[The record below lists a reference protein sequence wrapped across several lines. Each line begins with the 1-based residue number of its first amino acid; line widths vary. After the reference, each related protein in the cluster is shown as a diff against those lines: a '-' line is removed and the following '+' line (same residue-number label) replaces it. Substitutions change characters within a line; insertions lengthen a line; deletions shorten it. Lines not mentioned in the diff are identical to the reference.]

1 MKKLFLGLFIFGLT
15 TQVNSQT
22 IELPE
27 TVISVNYKYLDA
39 VDAVNADETPARV
52 KRLEEKVL
60 NYKNV
65 ELSKLYDD
73 EYDTYRVSFYVP
85 EGRIIA
91 AIDKSGKI
99 IRTIEKYNNVR
110 LPLVVTQSIGKR
122 FPNWAIIEDVYLIN
136 YHCKKD
142 SIKQQYKVKLKNEDQ
157 IITVKT
163 DEKGIFL

>member
-27 TVISVNYKYLDA
+27 TLISVNYKYLDA
-39 VDAVNADETPARV
+39 VDTVNTNETSARV
-52 KRLEEKVL
+52 KKLEEEVL
-60 NYKNV
+60 KYDNK
-65 ELSKLYDD
+65 EMRSLYDD
-73 EYDTYRVSFYVP
+73 EYDTYSVSFYVP
-85 EGRIIA
+85 EGKIIA
-91 AIDKSGKI
+91 AIDKNGKI

-110 LPLVVTQSIGKR
+110 LPLVVTQAIAKR
-122 FPNWAIIEDVYLIN
+122 FPNWGIIEDVYLIN

-142 SIKQQYKVKLKNEDQ
+142 SIKQEYKVKLKNEDQ

-163 DEKGIFL
+163 DEKGMFL

>member
-1 MKKLFLGLFIFGLT
+1 MKKVLLGLFIFGLT
-15 TQVNSQT
+15 AQVNSQT

-27 TVISVNYKYLDA
+27 TLISVNYKYLEA

-52 KRLEEKVL
+52 KRLEEEVL
-60 NYKNV
+60 KFDNKDMRN
-65 ELSKLYDD
+65 LYDD
-73 EYDTYRVSFYVP
+73 EYETYSVSFYVP
-85 EGRIIA
+85 EGKIIA
-91 AIDKSGKI
+91 AIDKNGKI

-110 LPLVVTQSIGKR
+110 LPLVVTQAISKR
-122 FPNWAIIEDVYLIN
+122 FPNWAIVEDVYLIN

-142 SIKQQYKVKLKNEDQ
+142 SIKQEYKVKLKNEDQ